1 MEELNLPEAYYS
13 TKKIAIT
20 SVDSWIGYCSAYF
33 LSQELAKT
41 CPGVELV
48 CLARKTEDLC
58 HLEKLKNVHIHK
70 TDYEDEKSLEKHLR
84 DVNCVLLIPEMRE
97 RRVKLAKNVLS
108 AMKNENVKSCL
119 LLSVEGAGDASS
131 HLKEI
136 VSYHEIEKEV
146 KDRCECY
153 IILRRS
159 FISQSL
165 LYWAHHVREKTEFLI
180 TTNKDSVMV
189 PIDMCD
195 IIHAIGS
202 LVTPEGFGGYKN
214 KTFTLTGPQA
224 ITMEHF
230 IQELSE
236 MTGQEIALKQV
247 SREDLKKDLEST
259 KKHTDLSEEFDVDK
273 CHQYPIS
280 CLDNVTDPEGVDE
293 SSGQQHRHHRH
304 HYHHHHYHHHAPNE
318 STVDLIL
325 DELELVKKG
334 EAGFISEDL
343 QKILGRP
350 GKELTDFLS
359 KEKNA
364 FKPHHHRHHH
374 D

>member
-1 MEELNLPEAYYS
+1 MEEHNLPEVCYS

-41 CPGVELV
+41 CPGAELV
-48 CLARKTEDLC
+48 CLTRKTEDLC
-58 HLEKLKNVHIHK
+58 HLEKLKNVRIHK
-70 TDYEDEKSLEKHLR
+70 TDYDDEKSLEKHLR
-84 DVNCVLLIPEMRE
+84 DVSCVVLIPQMTE
-97 RRVKLAKNVLS
+97 RRVKLTKNVLS

-136 VSYHEIEKEV
+136 
-146 KDRCECY
+146 
-153 IILRRS
+153 
-159 FISQSL
+159 
-165 LYWAHHVREKTEFLI
+165 AHHVMEKAEFLI
-180 TTNKDSVMV
+180 TTNEDSAMT
-189 PIDMCD
+189 PIDIYD

-202 LVTPEGFGGYKN
+202 LMVSHYYHDFLSPASFGGHKN

-224 ITMEHF
+224 ITTERF
-230 IQELSE
+230 IQELSDI
-236 MTGQEIALKQV
+236 TGQEIAFKQV
-247 SREDLKKDLEST
+247 SREDLKKDFEST
-259 KKHTDLSEEFDVDK
+259 EKHTHQSEELDADE
-273 CHQYPIS
+273 CGQYLVS
-280 CLDNVTDPEGVDE
+280 CLENIADPKSVDE
-293 SSGQQHRHHRH
+293 SGSQRRHPHRHHHQHDHYSH
-304 HYHHHHYHHHAPNE
+304 HSPNK

-334 EAGFISEDL
+334 EAGLVSEDL

-350 GKELTDFLS
+350 GKELTDLLN
-359 KEKNA
+359 KEKDA
-364 FKPHHHRHHH
+364 FKSHHHHHHHHHHR